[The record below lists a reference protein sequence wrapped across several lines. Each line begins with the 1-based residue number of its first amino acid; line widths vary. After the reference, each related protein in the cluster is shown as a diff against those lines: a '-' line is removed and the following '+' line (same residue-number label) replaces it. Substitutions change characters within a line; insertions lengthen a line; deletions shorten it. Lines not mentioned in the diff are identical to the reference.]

1 MDENLSGTPRGAP
14 EAVVTRDA
22 PTRRRSGD
30 DDQTALGASLA
41 HSAMID
47 FVLTGGGV
55 DGVATIAAQKLGGT
69 VAIVLPEVEVAVV
82 RPGRDEGRL
91 AELKRYVSAALGQQQ
106 APAPARLAGELPV
119 DVMGERLGLV
129 MAFDVADARHLAE
142 TLALAAVAAR
152 IAITLADDT
161 ALAHGTA
168 LTQRRARADL
178 LEDVRRT
185 PGPPVAEVLARAR
198 KLGCDLALGASA
210 LCARVRP
217 SEAGRVLATIEDE
230 CPGALAAVRDD
241 RVEALLPA
249 TATEPATPDDAA
261 RRLARRLRERVPV
274 ALAPFERGPAK
285 LGVALLVADIG
296 LLLTERVGV
305 ELEELLSGSWRLLA
319 HVAATEPHQL
329 DALIDTTVGP
339 ALLPGRPASAGPVET
354 LSVYLDNGGSMT
366 ASAEAL
372 YLHRHTVAAHLSRI
386 GETTGHDPLLPRG
399 QEQLALGL
407 KALAIRRVL
416 AGLPI
421 R

>member
-1 MDENLSGTPRGAP
+1 MTH
-14 EAVVTRDA
+14 DA
-22 PTRRRSGD
+22 PTRGRVSGD
-30 DDQTALGASLA
+30 DDEAPLGASLA

-47 FVLTGGGV
+47 LVLTGGGV

-69 VAIVLPEVEVAVV
+69 VAIVLPEADVAVV
-82 RPGRDEGRL
+82 RPGRDEHRL
-91 AELKRYVSAALGQQQ
+91 DELQRYVNAALGQQP
-106 APAPARLAGELPV
+106 APAPARLAGEMPV

-129 MAFDVADARHLAE
+129 MAFDVTDQRHLAE
-142 TLALAAVAAR
+142 TLALTAVGAR
-152 IAITLADDT
+152 IALTLAEDT

-168 LTQRRARADL
+168 FTQRRARADL

-185 PGPPVAEVLARAR
+185 PGPPVAEVLARAG

-217 SEAGRVLATIEDE
+217 SDAGRVLATIEDE
-230 CPGALAAVRDD
+230 RPGALAAVRDD
-241 RVEALLPA
+241 RIEALLPV
-249 TATEPATPDDAA
+249 TAAELTTPDDAA

-274 ALAPFERGPAK
+274 ALAPFEPSPAK

-339 ALLPGRPASAGPVET
+339 ALVPGRPTSAGPVET
-354 LSVYLDNGGSMT
+354 LSAYLDSGGSMT

-372 YLHRHTVAAHLSRI
+372 YLHRHTVASHLSRI
-386 GETTGHDPLLPRG
+386 GETTGYDPLLPRG

-416 AGLPI
+416 AGLPVQ
-421 R
+421 